1 MKLIANA
8 LGTPPPDVIQ
18 SIHGTNRKVAALCG
32 SAYQAM
38 KHKDAGVDIVIAQ
51 GHEGGGHTGEIG
63 SVVLWP
69 EVVEAIAPTPVL
81 AAGGIGTGAQIAA
94 ALAVGASGAWM
105 GSIWLSVKEA
115 MGAIAQKESY
125 LSATSRDTIRSRSV
139 TGKPARMLRNEWTEA
154 WEKEDTP
161 DPLPMPLQGMVTL
174 DMIRR
179 THQYAEKAQ
188 SVAFNPVG
196 QIVGSM
202 NQILPTREVLSQLID
217 GYYDAVDRLKGI
229 AADD

>member
-1 MKLIANA
+1 
-8 LGTPPPDVIQ
+8 
-18 SIHGTNRKVAALCG
+18 
-32 SAYQAM
+32 
-38 KHKDAGVDIVIAQ
+38 
-51 GHEGGGHTGEIG
+51 
-63 SVVLWP
+63 
-69 EVVEAIAPTPVL
+69 
-81 AAGGIGTGAQIAA
+81 
-94 ALAVGASGAWM
+94 
-105 GSIWLSVKEA
+105 
-115 MGAIAQKESY
+115 
-125 LSATSRDTIRSRSV
+125 
-139 TGKPARMLRNEWTEA
+139 MLRNEWTEA